1 MRKCVTPHPSGYAAH
16 LPLKGKALQKGM
28 IKMSKMNVR
37 KMKMRCDVKG
47 CKNVDSYCIS
57 RSAELGGVV
66 ICEDCL
72 RDALAAIENYVEPKK
87 KTDTKPPELFYS
99 GIEDIVS
106 EVSDNDDELSLAGE
120 AAENDTSQKD
130 VPNTEN
136 IQNTETDD
144 VLQSVGD
151 GVLDV
156 PNTRTNSTNNEGT
169 PHPSEKPTAS
179 KPTAPKRA
187 AKKKTAERGNDK

>member
-1 MRKCVTPHPSGYAAH
+1 M
-16 LPLKGKALQKGM
+16 KGM
-28 IKMSKMNVR
+28 IKMAKMNVR

-47 CKNVDSYCIS
+47 CRNVDSYCIS

-72 RDALAAIENYVEPKK
+72 RDALTAIENYVEPKK
-87 KTDTKPPELFYS
+87 KADTKPPELFYS

-130 VPNTEN
+130 VPNTED
-136 IQNTETDD
+136 IQNTETE
-144 VLQSVGD
+144 
-151 GVLDV
+151 DV
-156 PNTRTNSTNNEGT
+156 PNLSKKSTNSKSAT
-169 PHPSEKPTAS
+169 
-179 KPTAPKRA
+179 PKRA

>member
-57 RSAELGGVV
+57 RSAELGGGV
-66 ICEDCL
+66 ICAGCL

-106 EVSDNDDELSLAGE
+106 ETVTPQ
-120 AAENDTSQKD
+120 AEM
-130 VPNTEN
+130 P
-136 IQNTETDD
+136 NTETDD

>member
-1 MRKCVTPHPSGYAAH
+1 
-16 LPLKGKALQKGM
+16 
-28 IKMSKMNVR
+28 
-37 KMKMRCDVKG
+37 MKMRCDVKG

-99 GIEDIVS
+99 GIEDTVS
-106 EVSDNDDELSLAGE
+106 ERVTPQ
-120 AAENDTSQKD
+120 AEM
-130 VPNTEN
+130 PNTK
-136 IQNTETDD
+136 TDD
-144 VLQSVGD
+144 VLHPVED

-156 PNTRTNSTNNEGT
+156 PNTRTEELT
-169 PHPSEKPTAS
+169 PHPSPDGDTFPSRGRQNDASSKERQKTAA
-179 KPTAPKRA
+179 APKRA
-187 AKKKTAERGNDK
+187 TPKRATKKKTAERGNDK

>member
-1 MRKCVTPHPSGYAAH
+1 
-16 LPLKGKALQKGM
+16 
-28 IKMSKMNVR
+28 
-37 KMKMRCDVKG
+37 MRCDVKG

-99 GIEDIVS
+99 GIEDTVS
-106 EVSDNDDELSLAGE
+106 ERVTPQ
-120 AAENDTSQKD
+120 AEM
-130 VPNTEN
+130 PNTK
-136 IQNTETDD
+136 TDD
-144 VLQSVGD
+144 VLHPVED

-156 PNTRTNSTNNEGT
+156 PNTRTEELT
-169 PHPSEKPTAS
+169 PHPSPDGDTFPSRGRQNDASSKERQKTAAAP
-179 KPTAPKRA
+179 KRATPKRA

>member
-1 MRKCVTPHPSGYAAH
+1 MRKYVTPHPSGYAAY

-72 RDALAAIENYVEPKK
+72 RDALTAIENYVEPKK

-106 EVSDNDDELSLAGE
+106 ETVTPQ
-120 AAENDTSQKD
+120 AEM
-130 VPNTEN
+130 PNTETEDVLHPVEDGEP
-136 IQNTETDD
+136 NTETDD

-151 GVLDV
+151 GVPDV

-169 PHPSEKPTAS
+169 PHPSEKPTTS
-179 KPTAPKRA
+179 KPTAPKRTTPKRA

>member
-1 MRKCVTPHPSGYAAH
+1 
-16 LPLKGKALQKGM
+16 
-28 IKMSKMNVR
+28 MNVR

-99 GIEDIVS
+99 GVEDIVS

-130 VPNTEN
+130 VPNT
-136 IQNTETDD
+136 
-144 VLQSVGD
+144 
-151 GVLDV
+151 
-156 PNTRTNSTNNEGT
+156 RTNSTNNEGT
-169 PHPSEKPTAS
+169 PHPSEKPTTS
-179 KPTAPKRA
+179 KPTAPKRATPKRA

>member
-1 MRKCVTPHPSGYAAH
+1 MA
-16 LPLKGKALQKGM
+16 
-28 IKMSKMNVR
+28 KMNVR

-72 RDALAAIENYVEPKK
+72 RDALTAIENYVEPKK

-99 GIEDIVS
+99 GIEDTVS
-106 EVSDNDDELSLAGE
+106 ETV
-120 AAENDTSQKD
+120 DTTSHSPQTETPNTETEDVLQPVEDGGPNTETED
-130 VPNTEN
+130 VPN
-136 IQNTETDD
+136 
-144 VLQSVGD
+144 LSK
-151 GVLDV
+151 
-156 PNTRTNSTNNEGT
+156 
-169 PHPSEKPTAS
+169 KPTTS
-179 KPTAPKRA
+179 KSATPKRA

>member
-1 MRKCVTPHPSGYAAH
+1 MA
-16 LPLKGKALQKGM
+16 
-28 IKMSKMNVR
+28 KMNVR

-144 VLQSVGD
+144 VLHPVEDGEPNTETDDVLQSVGD

-156 PNTRTNSTNNEGT
+156 PNTRTEELT
-169 PHPSEKPTAS
+169 PHPSPDGDTFPSRGRQNDASSKERQKTAA
-179 KPTAPKRA
+179 TPKRA

>member
-1 MRKCVTPHPSGYAAH
+1 
-16 LPLKGKALQKGM
+16 
-28 IKMSKMNVR
+28 MNVR

-99 GIEDIVS
+99 GVEDTVS
-106 EVSDNDDELSLAGE
+106 ERVTPQ
-120 AAENDTSQKD
+120 AET
-130 VPNTEN
+130 PNTETEDVL
-136 IQNTETDD
+136 QPVEDGEPNTKTDD

-156 PNTRTNSTNNEGT
+156 PNMRTEELT
-169 PHPSEKPTAS
+169 PHPSPDGDTFPSRGRQNDASSKERQKTAA
-179 KPTAPKRA
+179 TPKRA